1 LLIADSVYEEH
12 TQNTYWLNNVFDAHA
27 VSPYLV
33 FGSVLDNQK
42 AVTVKGTYL
51 QNRQYL
57 DLYYRENYTV
67 VEMEAGPY
75 LNALYET
82 TYPTRHPVGEH
93 INFTNLPFDLGILH
107 YASDT
112 PYSKGA
118 NLGRGSL
125 DYQGLDSTYATC
137 VAIARRIM
145 ELELAEEARGRQG
158 PAAGL
163 PVPPPGAH
171 PDSLP
176 GADSDSTLAA
186 PVGSG

>member
-1 LLIADSVYEEH
+1 M
-12 TQNTYWLNNVFDAHA
+12 
-27 VSPYLV
+27 
-33 FGSVLDNQK
+33 LDNQK

-57 DLYYRENYTV
+57 DFYYRENYTV

-93 INFTNLPFDLGILH
+93 INFTSLPFDLGILH

-118 NLGRGSL
+118 SLGRGSL

-137 VAIARRIM
+137 VAIARRII
-145 ELELAEEARGRQG
+145 ELELAEVAQAQG
-158 PAAGL
+158 TA
-163 PVPPPGAH
+163 PVSLAPPPGAH

-176 GADSDSTLAA
+176 GADSDSALSPA
-186 PVGSG
+186 GSAS